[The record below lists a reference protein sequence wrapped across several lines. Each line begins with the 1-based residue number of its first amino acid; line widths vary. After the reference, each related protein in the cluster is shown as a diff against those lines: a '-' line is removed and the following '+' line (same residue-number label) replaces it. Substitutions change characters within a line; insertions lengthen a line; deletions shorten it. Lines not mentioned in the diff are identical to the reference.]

1 MAKTIGYIGYE
12 TMALIC
18 FRIAWGYSVIIIIIF
33 SFMLELTLNLYLVY
47 SALESSERN

>member
-18 FRIAWGYSVIIIIIF
+18 FRIARGYSVIIIIF

>member
-1 MAKTIGYIGYE
+1 MAKTIGYNGYE

-18 FRIAWGYSVIIIIIF
+18 FRIAWGYSVIIIIF